1 MPLTYSN
8 MITTLATTIIMMGI
22 CMGVLVACMSDKN
35 KVGCQNLNCKCKK

>member
-1 MPLTYSN
+1 MPQICFN

-22 CMGVLVACMSDKN
+22 CMGVLVACMGDKN